1 MAKSLNLFFFVFI
14 FLTVTQLSANDK
26 NKITPQVATGALP
39 VEHFRI
45 LTDKSDSLDIQQIV
59 QLPESEFKEESPG
72 IKDAAIWVRFDLE
85 NSADFDSLFLEL
97 ENPVLQEVTF
107 YTYRKGAIENKLV
120 LGARYDF
127 DQRPL
132 NIINYVYPFFLNQG
146 ETATIFVRIKSPTS
160 MHLPFFV
167 SNKVTVF
174 QRNATSNLL
183 FGIYIGIIVIMLL
196 YNLLL
201 SIVVEDDSYYYYIA
215 FIFFVGITQVV
226 LQGYGFKFLWPGNEW
241 FRANTVNL
249 CGIFSGIGTL
259 LFSRKFLHSRRY
271 TPRLDKGFTLLIC
284 AYSAILPIHFAVS
297 PYIAINLIN
306 VVAFVTSIYCL
317 YVGYRVLRKG
327 FRPARFFLLAIS
339 AFLTMVIIYVLR
351 TSGVIPYNIL
361 TSRTLEIGSALQIM
375 LLSLALADKINIY
388 RRDQEAAR
396 KEALRVSVENER
408 LIKEQNIRL
417 EEEVRHRTE
426 ELLHINEELKV
437 AMKQIQSTQ
446 AKLIDT
452 EKMASL
458 GQLTAG
464 IAHEINNPINFV
476 TSNIRPLEADV
487 TDLQAV
493 IRMYEKLDPSG
504 DIAFQIQKIEK
515 HKKDIDLEYLYE
527 EISTL
532 LSGIKEGAHR
542 TSEIVKGLRSF
553 ARVDEAN
560 WKKVDL
566 NEGIES
572 TLLLVK
578 STFPQNFKLVKE
590 LGELPKIECAPG
602 KINQVFMNIIT
613 NAVQTIQERILKDQ
627 QPGVL
632 IIKTWEEDAQVRVS
646 ITDNGQG
653 MTEEVKNK
661 IFDPFFTTKD
671 VGEGTGL
678 GLSIVQGIIE
688 KHNGTIQVDTEL
700 GRGTTFV
707 ISLPIR

>member
-14 FLTVTQLSANDK
+14 FLTVTRLSANDQ
-26 NKITPQVATGALP
+26 NHITPQVTTGAIP

-45 LTDKSDSLDIQQIV
+45 LTDKSDSLGIQQIV

-72 IKDAAIWVRFDLE
+72 IKDAAVWVRFDLH
-85 NSADFDSLFLEL
+85 NASDADSLFLEL
-97 ENPVLQEVTF
+97 ENPVLREVTF
-107 YTYRKGAIENKLV
+107 YTYRKGRIENKLA

-132 NIINYVYPFFLNQG
+132 NIINYVYPFFLSKG

-201 SIVVEDDSYYYYIA
+201 SIVVEDESYYYYIA

-241 FRANTVNL
+241 LRANTVNL
-249 CGIFSGIGTL
+249 CGVFSGIGTL

-271 TPRLDKGFTLLIC
+271 TPRLNKGFTLLIC

-306 VVAFVTSIYCL
+306 VVAFATSIYCL

-327 FRPARFFLLAIS
+327 FRPARFFLVAIS

-426 ELLHINEELKV
+426 ELVHINEELKV

-493 IRMYEKLDPSG
+493 IRMYEGLDLSG
-504 DIAFQIQKIEK
+504 DIASQIRQIEK

-527 EISTL
+527 EIGTL
-532 LSGIKEGAHR
+532 LSGIKEGALR

-578 STFPQNFKLVKE
+578 STFPQNFQLIKE
-590 LGELPKIECAPG
+590 LGVLPKIECAPG

-613 NAVQTIQERILKDQ
+613 NAIQTIQERILRDQ
-627 QPGVL
+627 QQGVL
-632 IIKTWEEDAQVRVS
+632 TIKTWEEDGQVRVS
-646 ITDNGQG
+646 ITDNGRG